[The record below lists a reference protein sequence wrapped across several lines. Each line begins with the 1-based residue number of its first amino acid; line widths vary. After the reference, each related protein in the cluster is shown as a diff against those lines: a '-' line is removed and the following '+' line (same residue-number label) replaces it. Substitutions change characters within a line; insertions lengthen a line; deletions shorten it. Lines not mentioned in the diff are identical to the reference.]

1 MKPKTIWTI
10 TYSIKRAITELLF
23 VWFLCSNINTD
34 KKWSNEKKAQIL
46 PYYQTS
52 VYFAEILYGEPS
64 PSSPPPWILC

>member
-34 KKWSNEKKAQIL
+34 EKRSDEKKAQIL

-52 VYFAEILYGEPS
+52 VYFEEILYGEPS
-64 PSSPPPWILC
+64 PLSPWILC